1 MGEMMYN
8 SSSEHNA
15 YFGGAMDIKPFE
27 EHKDQ
32 LFTDYAMQLFNA
44 HCADDSHE
52 MLKYLIESLEDE
64 AEDNPAFL
72 PGLVFGCMVH
82 MLMMTQVISLE
93 KDISVEEVNASYV
106 SMYQK
111 NRVNL
116 AKMLGNRPH
125 YAKNLIE
132 KLIEEGDF

>member
-1 MGEMMYN
+1 MYIEDIMN
-8 SSSEHNA
+8 
-15 YFGGAMDIKPFE
+15 IKPFE

-52 MLKYLIESLEDE
+52 MIKYFVNSLEQE
-64 AEDNPAFL
+64 AEENYAFL

-82 MLMMTQVISLE
+82 MLMMAQIISIE
-93 KDISVEEVNASYV
+93 KGVDLKEAVASYIDL
-106 SMYQK
+106 YQK

-116 AKMLGNRPH
+116 AKMLGNRPD
-125 YAKNLIE
+125 YAKEFIDKFSSDE
-132 KLIEEGDF
+132 DFN